1 MIARQRGDTCAP
13 TRWRPSWP
21 VAAPTSQA
29 EIEERLEEHSTEW
42 LEEGR
47 PADPADARRSR
58 SRAPIAVAT
67 VIAVVLIAAQQ
78 HAGRAPAKPAL
89 PSTPAQ
95 WVAQWTAASAENSA
109 RACSRLFAPPLAE
122 APKSA
127 AARTCTSYH
136 GSVKNTSFQIRH
148 VLEDGGTAT
157 VEAQKIEGG
166 RSSGYLTFV
175 LSHVDGGWQA
185 IDVVPG
191 LAARSR

>member
-1 MIARQRGDTCAP
+1 
-13 TRWRPSWP
+13 
-21 VAAPTSQA
+21 
-29 EIEERLEEHSTEW
+29 
-42 LEEGR
+42 
-47 PADPADARRSR
+47 
-58 SRAPIAVAT
+58 

-109 RACSRLFAPPLAE
+109 RACSRLFAPALAE
-122 APKSA
+122 PSKSEGS
-127 AARTCTSYH
+127 RTCTSYH
-136 GSVKNTSFQIRH
+136 GSVTNTSFHIRR
-148 VLEDGGTAT
+148 VLEDGSTAT

>member
-42 LEEGR
+42 LEERR

-95 WVAQWTAASAENSA
+95 WVARWTAASAENSA
-109 RACSRLFAPPLAE
+109 RACSRLFAPALAE
-122 APKSA
+122 APRSE

-136 GSVKNTSFQIRH
+136 GSVKNTSVQVRR
-148 VLEDGGTAT
+148 VLEDSSTAT
-157 VEAQKIEGG
+157 VEAQRTG
-166 RSSGYLTFV
+166 RRRNRGYLTFV

-191 LAARSR
+191 VAAPSG